1 VALVKCIKKEKKKM
15 ALDDRFLI
23 GFMALISHI
32 LWLERGKFFDK
43 YLKKLKKVYIFI
55 AILFAMMS
63 IIMWMLTIA
72 CAFGLKHS
80 NT

>member
-1 VALVKCIKKEKKKM
+1 MALVKCIKKEKKKM

-43 YLKKLKKVYIFI
+43 YLKKLKKVYIF
-55 AILFAMMS
+55 
-63 IIMWMLTIA
+63 
-72 CAFGLKHS
+72 
-80 NT
+80 

>member
-1 VALVKCIKKEKKKM
+1 M

-43 YLKKLKKVYIFI
+43 YLKKL
-55 AILFAMMS
+55 FAMMS